1 METTKPSFQDVL
13 EFVRLY
19 RRKNKLQREIQDVE
33 KKIRDNQKR
42 VLLLDNLSDYIK
54 PGMSVEAIQGIIASM
69 KSDYEDRVD
78 DYIIKNAEL
87 SKERRDIS
95 KKLKVMGSKAKPCRS
110 GGGQRRRAVP
120 RFPLFPAFFCENFVP
135 ATASPHRHFAILARE
150 KRIDIGKVSL
160 ILAGHLTQ
168 RRQGDISTPLTS
180 PTIDSPE
187 DKLRC

>member
-13 EFVRLY
+13 EFVRLF
-19 RRKNKLQREIQDVE
+19 RRKNKLQREIQDIE

-78 DYIIKNAEL
+78 DYIIKNAEI

-95 KKLKVMGSKAKPCRS
+95 KKLKAMGEMKHADLKPNNALRQWERISGSHCSLTPPVTILSKCCFGQCRVS
-110 GGGQRRRAVP
+110 FFSASLPFRRA
-120 RFPLFPAFFCENFVP
+120 
-135 ATASPHRHFAILARE
+135 
-150 KRIDIGKVSL
+150 
-160 ILAGHLTQ
+160 
-168 RRQGDISTPLTS
+168 IS
-180 PTIDSPE
+180 
-187 DKLRC
+187 

>member
-1 METTKPSFQDVL
+1 MEQVNKSTFNDVL
-13 EFVRLY
+13 EYVRMS
-19 RRKNKLQREIQDVE
+19 RRQNKLKREIADNE

-95 KKLKVMGSKAKPCRS
+95 KKLKVMGEIKNGEAKS
-110 GGGQRRRAVP
+110 
-120 RFPLFPAFFCENFVP
+120 E
-135 ATASPHRHFAILARE
+135 
-150 KRIDIGKVSL
+150 
-160 ILAGHLTQ
+160 
-168 RRQGDISTPLTS
+168 
-180 PTIDSPE
+180 
-187 DKLRC
+187 

>member
-1 METTKPSFQDVL
+1 MLALTNSGCLNESDSHIIRGIKMETTKPSFQDVL
-13 EFVRLY
+13 EFVRLF

-69 KSDYEDRVD
+69 KGDYEDRVD

-95 KKLKVMGSKAKPCRS
+95 KKLKAMGEMKNGEAKK
-110 GGGQRRRAVP
+110 
-120 RFPLFPAFFCENFVP
+120 FPFYSMRV
-135 ATASPHRHFAILARE
+135 ARQP
-150 KRIDIGKVSL
+150 SL
-160 ILAGHLTQ
+160 L
-168 RRQGDISTPLTS
+168 
-180 PTIDSPE
+180 IDSY
-187 DKLRC
+187 LCITVIILI

>member
-1 METTKPSFQDVL
+1 MLKRIRLSHYQGYTNGNYQAFIRDVL
-13 EFVRLY
+13 EFVRLF

-69 KSDYEDRVD
+69 KGDYEDRVD

-95 KKLKVMGSKAKPCRS
+95 KS
-110 GGGQRRRAVP
+110 
-120 RFPLFPAFFCENFVP
+120 
-135 ATASPHRHFAILARE
+135 
-150 KRIDIGKVSL
+150 
-160 ILAGHLTQ
+160 
-168 RRQGDISTPLTS
+168 
-180 PTIDSPE
+180 
-187 DKLRC
+187 

>member
-1 METTKPSFQDVL
+1 MLKRIRLSHYQGYKNGNYQAFIPGRT
-13 EFVRLY
+13 EFVRLF

-69 KSDYEDRVD
+69 KGDYEDRVD

-95 KKLKVMGSKAKPCRS
+95 KKLKAMGEMKNGEAK
-110 GGGQRRRAVP
+110 
-120 RFPLFPAFFCENFVP
+120 
-135 ATASPHRHFAILARE
+135 
-150 KRIDIGKVSL
+150 
-160 ILAGHLTQ
+160 
-168 RRQGDISTPLTS
+168 
-180 PTIDSPE
+180 
-187 DKLRC
+187 

>member
-13 EFVRLY
+13 EFVRLF

-95 KKLKVMGSKAKPCRS
+95 KKLKVMGEIKNVDAKGEQSHTLLPGGAALTGPTGLLSRRSGKAKP
-110 GGGQRRRAVP
+110 P
-120 RFPLFPAFFCENFVP
+120 PENFTERKK
-135 ATASPHRHFAILARE
+135 A
-150 KRIDIGKVSL
+150 KSL
-160 ILAGHLTQ
+160 L
-168 RRQGDISTPLTS
+168 
-180 PTIDSPE
+180 
-187 DKLRC
+187 